1 MMLRELLGEGPDV
14 AVTGLAFDNRLV
26 EPGTLFFCVPG
37 FTRDGHDF
45 APDAVARGAVALVV
59 QRPLG
64 LGVPEIVVDD
74 VRAAMARVAARFFG
88 DPTARL
94 PVIGV
99 TGTNGKTT
107 TAFLVRALLEAGGR
121 RTGLLGTV
129 KSVVGGVER
138 KLARTTPEA
147 IDLQRTFR
155 AMLDAGDVACAME
168 ISSHALELRRA
179 DGIHVAAAIFTNLT
193 QDHLDFHPTMEDYFQ
208 AKRLLFASELTR
220 VRIANADDAYGRRLI
235 EEFPDALTFAIE
247 READYRAV
255 DVRTDGTGCDFR
267 ALTPDGEFDARVPLP
282 GRFNVLNALGAWA
295 AVRAIGAPVDAPWLR
310 DAATAPG
317 RFEPV
322 VAGQPFSVVVDY
334 AHKPDALEQVLRA
347 ARELAAGRLIVVF
360 GAGGDRDRGKRPL
373 MGEIAARLAD
383 VALVTS
389 DNPRSEA
396 PEAIIDE
403 IEAGIPA
410 GAHADVLRDADR
422 RASIFRAV
430 ALARP
435 GDVVVI
441 AGKGHEQGQEF
452 ADGRTE
458 PFDDV
463 TVAREAIEAAVGS
476 RA

>member
-1 MMLRELLGEGPDV
+1 MLRELLGAGPDV
-14 AVTGLAFDNRLV
+14 EVTGLAFDNRLV
-26 EPGTLFFCVPG
+26 APGTLFFCVPG

-45 APDAVARGAVALVV
+45 APDAIARGAVALVAE
-59 QRPLG
+59 RPLG
-64 LGVPEIVVDD
+64 LDVPEVLVDD
-74 VRAAMARVAARFFG
+74 VRAAMARAAARFYG
-88 DPTARL
+88 DPTASL
-94 PVIGV
+94 QVIGA

-107 TAFLVRALLEAGGR
+107 TAYLTRALLEASGR
-121 RTGLLGTV
+121 SCGLLGTV
-129 KSVVGGVER
+129 KSVVGGVED
-138 KLARTTPEA
+138 KTARTTPEA

-179 DGIHVAAAIFTNLT
+179 DGVRVAAAIFTNLN

-208 AKRLLFASELTR
+208 AKRRLFASSLTS

-235 EEFPDALTFAIE
+235 EEFDGVVTFAIE

-255 DVRTDGTGCDFR
+255 EVRFDGTGCDFT
-267 ALTPDGEFDARVPLP
+267 ALTPDGSFAARVPIP

-295 AVRAIGAPVDAPWLR
+295 AVRAVGAPVEASWLEH
-310 DAATAPG
+310 AAVAPG
-317 RFEPV
+317 RFQPV
-322 VAGQPFSVVVDY
+322 DAGQPFSVVVDY

-347 ARELAAGRLIVVF
+347 ARELASGRVIVVF

-373 MGEIAARLAD
+373 MGEIAARVAD
-383 VALVTS
+383 FALITS
-389 DNPRSEA
+389 DNPRSED

-410 GAHADVLRDADR
+410 GAHATVERAADR
-422 RASIFRAV
+422 RASIFRAI
-430 ALARP
+430 AMARP

-441 AGKGHEQGQEF
+441 AGKGHEPGQEF
-452 ADGRTE
+452 EGGRVE
-458 PFDDV
+458 PFDDR
-463 TVAREAIEAAVGS
+463 TVAREAIEAVAGS